1 MGAMEGVATVA
12 AFELPASF
20 DDSTLKSAS
29 TTVSIALALAH
40 YVRNHRVLYSISEM
54 TLLLLILLKVLRYAT
69 YYTCITR
76 KGLKCSSQ
84 HARRPGH

>member
-1 MGAMEGVATVA
+1 MEGVATVA

-20 DDSTLKSAS
+20 DDSTLRSAS

-69 YYTCITR
+69 YYITR

-84 HARRPGH
+84 HARRRPGH

>member
-1 MGAMEGVATVA
+1 
-12 AFELPASF
+12 
-20 DDSTLKSAS
+20 
-29 TTVSIALALAH
+29 
-40 YVRNHRVLYSISEM
+40 M

-69 YYTCITR
+69 YYITR